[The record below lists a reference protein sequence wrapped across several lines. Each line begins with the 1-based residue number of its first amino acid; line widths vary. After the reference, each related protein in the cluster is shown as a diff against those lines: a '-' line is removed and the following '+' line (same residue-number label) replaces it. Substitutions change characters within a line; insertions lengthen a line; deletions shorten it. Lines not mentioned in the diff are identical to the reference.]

1 VIYGGLGWCAVALA
15 FVLVPGLPVWLVDS
29 SHVVVNELEAGP
41 IGLVNQQASLN
52 PVSHPPERRF
62 RGRPRILNETLW

>member
-1 VIYGGLGWCAVALA
+1 VALA

-52 PVSHPPERRF
+52 QFLIPQ
-62 RGRPRILNETLW
+62 RGVFVVAREF